1 MHTFDRLCI
10 PADDPCAPPRPCER
24 PSMLSALRHR
34 CSVLAA
40 VVAVLVLLAACGG
53 GGAAAGTP
61 VPDGELRIA
70 AQFAPRSGY
79 AIDTDDAFIL
89 TQLGATE
96 ALTSA
101 SADGQARPALAESWT
116 QVDPLTW

>member
-1 MHTFDRLCI
+1 MHTFDRLSI
-10 PADDPCAPPRPCER
+10 PADDPCAPPRPRER

-34 CSVLAA
+34 CSALASAVA
-40 VVAVLVLLAACGG
+40 VVVLLAACGG
-53 GGAAAGTP
+53 AEAGTP
-61 VPDGELRIA
+61 MPDGELRIA

-101 SADGQARPALAESWT
+101 SADGQARL
-116 QVDPLTW
+116 

>member
-10 PADDPCAPPRPCER
+10 PADDPCAPPRLCER

-34 CSVLAA
+34 CSALVSAVA
-40 VVAVLVLLAACGG
+40 VVVLLAACGG
-53 GGAAAGTP
+53 GGGAEAGTP
-61 VPDGELRIA
+61 VPDGELRMA
-70 AQFAPRSGY
+70 AQLGRRSGY

-96 ALTSA
+96 TLTSA
-101 SADGQARPALAESWT
+101 SADGMARPALAESWS
-116 QVDPLTW
+116 QV

>member
-1 MHTFDRLCI
+1 
-10 PADDPCAPPRPCER
+10 
-24 PSMLSALRHR
+24 MLRALRHR
-34 CSVLAA
+34 CSVLAP
-40 VVAVLVLLAACGG
+40 VVAVLALLAACGG
-53 GGAAAGTP
+53 GGGAEAGTP

-101 SADGQARPALAESWT
+101 SADGQARPALAES
-116 QVDPLTW
+116 

>member
-1 MHTFDRLCI
+1 
-10 PADDPCAPPRPCER
+10 
-24 PSMLSALRHR
+24 
-34 CSVLAA
+34 
-40 VVAVLVLLAACGG
+40 VVAVLVLLAACGGG

-101 SADGQARPALAESWT
+101 SATGRQARHSRSPGPRSIRSRGGSCCAPASRSTTA
-116 QVDPLTW
+116 PR